1 MPIKFDENYWKENC
15 WTYKNGLE
23 GKIKGAIL
31 AAGLGKRM
39 DPLTVTHLPKPLF
52 PLGGK
57 VPMAEIW
64 VRRFVN
70 SGITDVSMNLCVL
83 SETIKRYFKDGSKF
97 AANISYVHE
106 DVPTGTLGGV
116 CKQALGRNS
125 KSVYPDET
133 IPQFKEFGGTTLI
146 VPSGDVVTNF
156 GAELLEKM
164 YEIHKSVGS
173 KFTMVL
179 VPIPEERKKDFGTV
193 VLENPKECHGIICNS
208 GPIKEF
214 REKDPNSPSNLNNAS
229 IYMIEMDLIRI
240 LDKYRTAADV
250 TIEKPF
256 YDFGKHV
263 FPAMLDQLP
272 YIKLP
277 EEYKKLLGIQY
288 NGEWFD
294 VGQKRDY
301 LKVNKSLLDNEI
313 NITLPY
319 EKLPWGYMGTNTVVD
334 YSKITIIPPVVIGN
348 NCEIRPGATIGPY
361 AVIGDGWKI
370 EKGATV
376 RHTVLWERLPYF
388 TKDGKEISIED
399 RKLVDW
405 HEIKRN
411 VTVEW
416 CIVAG
421 GIVEENIKE
430 KTVDVLEDGSP
441 SINPI
446 DYVPKGPRA

>member
-1 MPIKFDENYWKENC
+1 
-15 WTYKNGLE
+15 
-23 GKIKGAIL
+23 
-31 AAGLGKRM
+31 
-39 DPLTVTHLPKPLF
+39 
-52 PLGGK
+52 
-57 VPMAEIW
+57 
-64 VRRFVN
+64 
-70 SGITDVSMNLCVL
+70 
-83 SETIKRYFKDGSKF
+83 
-97 AANISYVHE
+97 
-106 DVPTGTLGGV
+106 
-116 CKQALGRNS
+116 
-125 KSVYPDET
+125 
-133 IPQFKEFGGTTLI
+133 
-146 VPSGDVVTNF
+146 
-156 GAELLEKM
+156 
-164 YEIHKSVGS
+164 
-173 KFTMVL
+173 
-179 VPIPEERKKDFGTV
+179 
-193 VLENPKECHGIICNS
+193 
-208 GPIKEF
+208 
-214 REKDPNSPSNLNNAS
+214 
-229 IYMIEMDLIRI
+229 MIEMDLIRI

-277 EEYKKLLGIQY
+277 EEYKKLWGIQY

-388 TKDGKEISIED
+388 TNDGKEISIQD